1 MEVTEDYLE
10 RLKAELPELA
20 EEKMARYQREWSLP
34 AYDTEMITG
43 QKALADF
50 FEETVALGAPPK
62 QAANWIM
69 GEVLRQRDGG
79 KGHGLYPPDAGPP
92 HCAGPDR

>member
-1 MEVTEDYLE
+1 MEEGKRIIQETRRWDENKDATFAMRSRRTPRTTDISLS
-10 RLKAELPELA
+10 RTFRPWRSPRTIWSAWKAELPELA

-50 FEETVALGAPPK
+50 F
-62 QAANWIM
+62 
-69 GEVLRQRDGG
+69 
-79 KGHGLYPPDAGPP
+79 
-92 HCAGPDR
+92 